1 MCEKVD
7 NWCMEEKR
15 GCKGCYFEDNKTLH
29 NYIVEDINITKKYKA
44 KLNSLYGKFIKEE
57 K

>member
-29 NYIVEDINITKKYKA
+29 NYIAEDINTTKKYKA

>member
-15 GCKGCYFEDNKTLH
+15 GCKGCYFENNNETLH
-29 NYIVEDINITKKYKA
+29 NKSIEIIN
-44 KLNSLYGKFIKEE
+44 KEE
-57 K
+57 N

>member
-15 GCKGCYFEDNKTLH
+15 GCKGCYFEDNKSTE
-29 NYIVEDINITKKYKA
+29 IINN
-44 KLNSLYGKFIKEE
+44 KLNKEE
-57 K
+57 N